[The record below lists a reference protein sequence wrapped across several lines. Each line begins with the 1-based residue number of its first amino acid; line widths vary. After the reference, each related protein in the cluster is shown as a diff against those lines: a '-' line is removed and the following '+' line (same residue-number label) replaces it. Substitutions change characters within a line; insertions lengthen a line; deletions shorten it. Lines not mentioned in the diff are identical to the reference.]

1 MAKIIICIRGGNLQ
15 DVFVFPDGKKET
27 VVLLDD
33 YDNQEVAEYS
43 PVIVTAKEYVLLAEN
58 SRLLYEKR
66 IAERDLDE
74 LKKRL

>member
-1 MAKIIICIRGGNLQ
+1 
-15 DVFVFPDGKKET
+15 
-27 VVLLDD
+27 
-33 YDNQEVAEYS
+33 
-43 PVIVTAKEYVLLAEN
+43 VIVTAKEYVLLAEN